1 MDFCF
6 FLIGFKEFNKPLPDI
21 GNIPCYCGHCHNQSA
36 FAVRTINCVTLFFIP
51 VLPFYYQKRL
61 KCNICGTTGGLDA
74 TAMDRMKLG
83 QPVAI
88 GWGATG
94 NFSVFFFAK
103 VNSWNKVSKIKNLQD
118 SIKRIW
124 LSIVLLMCSGFDSSQ
139 MK

>member
-88 GWGATG
+88 G
-94 NFSVFFFAK
+94 
-103 VNSWNKVSKIKNLQD
+103 
-118 SIKRIW
+118 
-124 LSIVLLMCSGFDSSQ
+124 
-139 MK
+139 